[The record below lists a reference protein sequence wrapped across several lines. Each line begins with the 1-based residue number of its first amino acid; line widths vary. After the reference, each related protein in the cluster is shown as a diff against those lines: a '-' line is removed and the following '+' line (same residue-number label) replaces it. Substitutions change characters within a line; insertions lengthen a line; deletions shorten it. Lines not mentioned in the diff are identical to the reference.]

1 MSFVRRAP
9 AITVAGALL
18 LLAQGPPTFDV
29 VSIKVSERRMG
40 PDYNNR
46 FTFDPATF
54 TARNATLRRLIAE
67 AWQMQVRQV
76 IGPDWLDR
84 DEYDVIAKAS
94 APVPRAQVAPMLRTV
109 LTERFRLAHHQE
121 TRDLRVYE
129 LVQGKGGAQLE
140 DAKGGFHGTLQQ
152 FADLLAVKLS
162 IVMSDDPTRPGMA
175 AGPPVL
181 VLDKTGLAG
190 EYDIP
195 VNVRPEPGADSL
207 SLWQHALQDMGLRLE
222 RRRDTVE
229 VLVIDSA
236 EKVPIEN

>member
-1 MSFVRRAP
+1 M
-9 AITVAGALL
+9 VAGAFL
-18 LLAQGPPTFDV
+18 LLAQGPPAFDV
-29 VSIKVSERRMG
+29 VSIKVSEHRVG

-46 FTFDPATF
+46 FSFDPATF

-84 DEYDVIAKAS
+84 DEFEVVAKAP
-94 APVPRAQVAPMLRTV
+94 APIARAQVALMLRTV
-109 LTERFRLAHHQE
+109 LTERFRLAHHRE
-121 TRDLRVYE
+121 TRDMRVYE
-129 LVQGKGGAQLE
+129 LVQGKGGAKL
-140 DAKGGFHGTLQQ
+140 DRANGGFHGTMRQ

-195 VNVRPEPGADSL
+195 IEVRPEPGADSF
-207 SLWQHALQDMGLRLE
+207 SLWQHALENMGLRLE
-222 RRRDTVE
+222 RRRDAVE

-236 EKVPIEN
+236 ERVPIE

>member
-1 MSFVRRAP
+1 MSFVQRAL

-18 LLAQGPPTFDV
+18 LLAQSFDV
-29 VSIKVSERRMG
+29 VSIKPSERTAG

-46 FTFDPATF
+46 FTVSPATF
-54 TARNATLRRLIAE
+54 TAQNATLRRLIAE
-67 AWQMQVRQV
+67 AWQLQVRQV

-84 DEYDVIAKAS
+84 DEYELIAKAS
-94 APVPRAQVAPMLRTV
+94 APMARAQIAPMLRTV
-109 LTERFRLAHHQE
+109 LTQRFRLAHHRE
-121 TRDLRVYE
+121 TRDMRVYE
-129 LVQGKGGAQLE
+129 LVQAKSGAKF
-140 DAKGGFHGTLQQ
+140 DGTKGGFHGTLRQ

-181 VLDKTGLAG
+181 VLEKTGLAG

-195 VNVRPEPGADSL
+195 VNMRPEPGTDSF
-207 SLWQHALQDMGLRLE
+207 SLWQHALEEIGLRLE
-222 RRRDTVE
+222 RRRDAVE

-236 EKVPIEN
+236 EKVPIDN